1 MRTFGHQR
9 PLRDGQGTIVEFIP
23 SPVCAITR
31 NELGG
36 QFGRDRK
43 RRVIF
48 TLEAADVV
56 AMRPAGTTR
65 TLRVEARDMMPGR
78 GSARWAL
85 QTAALNLA
93 RKVREYKKTMTLKE
107 ARKRARKE
115 LGL

>member
-9 PLRDGQGTIVEFIP
+9 PVRDEQGTIVETIP

-31 NELGG
+31 DELGG

-65 TLRVEARDMMPGR
+65 TLRVQARDVY
-78 GSARWAL
+78 RWAL
-85 QTAALNLA
+85 QAAALNFA
-93 RKVREYKKTMTLKE
+93 RKVREYKKTMPLKT
-107 ARKRARKE
+107 ARRRARKE

>member
-9 PLRDGQGTIVEFIP
+9 PVRDGRGTIVETIP

-65 TLRVEARDMMPGR
+65 TLRVEARDMY
-78 GSARWAL
+78 RWAL
-85 QTAALNLA
+85 QAAALNFT

>member
-9 PLRDGQGTIVEFIP
+9 PVRDGRGTIVRTIP

-65 TLRVEARDMMPGR
+65 TLRVEARDMY
-78 GSARWAL
+78 RWAL
-85 QTAALNLA
+85 QAAALNFTY
-93 RKVREYKKTMTLKE
+93 KVREYRKTMTLKE

>member
-9 PLRDGQGTIVEFIP
+9 PVRDGQGTIVRTIP
-23 SPVCAITR
+23 SPVCAITH

-36 QFGRDRK
+36 QFGRDRN

-65 TLRVEARDMMPGR
+65 TLRVEARDMY
-78 GSARWAL
+78 RWAL
-85 QTAALNLA
+85 QAAALNCL